1 MFLTLLLATF
11 VLAVGVSAIVAKAF
25 EKPVDGILKRIIA
38 DPISKAWL
46 KYLMFAIYVV
56 GISSG
61 VRLWELQRYV
71 TPPQGGRPEIIQLNN
86 ERWVL
91 EIYSTVIS
99 TLQGLAWLLLVFFVV
114 ALIAFVIVRVFEL
127 RQSHSSKAQTY
138 TTDTPE

>member
-11 VLAVGVSAIVAKAF
+11 VLAVGVSALVAKAF
-25 EKPVDGILKRIIA
+25 EKPIDGILKRIIA

-127 RQSHSSKAQTY
+127 RQNHAQRTQ
-138 TTDTPE
+138 THTIDTPE